1 MFVKDGLITWEL
13 QKAADQQRD
22 AEFSSSWYPYSPVRP
37 KYPYV
42 RGVLLDFYRKERQS
56 GRGPVEAWADIVE
69 DSQRSQA
76 YRQARGKAGWRRVS
90 WDESTEIIAAAKVYT
105 IKKYGPDHMASFS
118 PIPAMSMVSF
128 LSGHRLSNLLG
139 STMLSF
145 YEWYHDLPHI
155 MPMMWGDQTDM
166 HEAADWYQSA
176 FDTELGTT
184 DGVPLRR
191 PDGLAAAV

>member
-1 MFVKDGLITWEL
+1 
-13 QKAADQQRD
+13 
-22 AEFSSSWYPYSPVRP
+22 
-37 KYPYV
+37 
-42 RGVLLDFYRKERQS
+42 
-56 GRGPVEAWADIVE
+56 
-69 DSQRSQA
+69 
-76 YRQARGKAGWRRVS
+76 
-90 WDESTEIIAAAKVYT
+90 
-105 IKKYGPDHMASFS
+105 
-118 PIPAMSMVSF
+118 
-128 LSGHRLSNLLG
+128 
-139 STMLSF
+139 MLSF